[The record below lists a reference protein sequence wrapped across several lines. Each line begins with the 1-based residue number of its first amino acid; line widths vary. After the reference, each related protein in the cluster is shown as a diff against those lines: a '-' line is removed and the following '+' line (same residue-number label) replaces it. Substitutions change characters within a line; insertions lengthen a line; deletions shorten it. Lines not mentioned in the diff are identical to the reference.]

1 MSIGPSYGYRPDRPL
16 FSRGNERSIITS
28 VYNRIAL
35 DVSSMTVQHV
45 RLDGS
50 DRFKEVIESGLNNC
64 LTVEANVDQTGRA
77 FMQDIVMSMLDEGC
91 VAIIPVDTN
100 FDPEKTGGIDIETMR
115 TGKILEWF
123 PQHVKVRVYNDQR
136 GEKEDILVPKSTVG
150 IVENP
155 FYAVMNEPN
164 STMQRLIRK
173 LNLLDAI
180 DEQNSSGK
188 LNLIIQLPYVIKT
201 EARRQQAELR
211 RQDIENQLAS
221 SKYGVAYTDGTEHVV
236 QLNRPVEN
244 NLMSQIEYLT
254 RKAQEA
260 TDAKTAATLAE
271 GEVKAA
277 EERVRTIRSEAET
290 LGAQATADRNA
301 AEEARTAAEAA
312 RDAASNSQNGA
323 KASEDAAA
331 ASKTDAEAAKTAA
344 VDARDKA
351 QIAKTAAEN
360 ALESA
365 ENSEANAKTY
375 KESAAESA
383 ATAQQYSGKPP
394 KPENGIWWI
403 WDAEKGAY
411 VNTNISCELTGPT
424 GNGIQSI
431 QLTQGNHT
439 PGSTDI
445 YTVTMTDG
453 SKYNIA
459 VYNGLNGTGTGD
471 VLGIHFDLVLPASG
485 WSNGSITV
493 AESRL
498 VAAAKYKYL
507 IDAYEASREEYL
519 ECNVRPKDISTTG
532 FITFVNDTDPIKD
545 ITVNIVRLELSVN
558 AEEGG
563 E

>member
-1 MSIGPSYGYRPDRPL
+1 MADI
-16 FSRGNERSIITS
+16 
-28 VYNRIAL
+28 
-35 DVSSMTVQHV
+35 SSF
-45 RLDGS
+45 L
-50 DRFKEVIESGLNNC
+50 K
-64 LTVEANVDQTGRA
+64 
-77 FMQDIVMSMLDEGC
+77 
-91 VAIIPVDTN
+91 
-100 FDPEKTGGIDIETMR
+100 
-115 TGKILEWF
+115 KILSAIYGEE
-123 PQHVKVRVYNDQR
+123 VRGSIHDALAAMNTESSSAMEFASTAKDSAQANAAAAKKSAEDA
-136 GEKEDILVPKSTVG
+136 EKKATSASESAAAAALSEG
-150 IVENP
+150 
-155 FYAVMNEPN
+155 
-164 STMQRLIRK
+164 S
-173 LNLLDAI
+173 
-180 DEQNSSGK
+180 
-188 LNLIIQLPYVIKT
+188 IKT
-201 EARRQQAELR
+201 SEENVNKQAADAKEAAAGAK
-211 RQDIENQLAS
+211 AS
-221 SKYGVAYTDGTEHVV
+221 ETEAKNSEEIAK
-236 QLNRPVEN
+236 Q
-244 NLMSQIEYLT
+244 
-254 RKAQEA
+254 KAQEA

-312 RDAASNSQNGA
+312 RDAAVNSQNGA

-344 VDARDKA
+344 
-351 QIAKTAAEN
+351 EN
-360 ALESA
+360 ARESA

-394 KPENGIWWI
+394 KPENGTWWI

>member
-1 MSIGPSYGYRPDRPL
+1 MADI
-16 FSRGNERSIITS
+16 
-28 VYNRIAL
+28 
-35 DVSSMTVQHV
+35 SSF
-45 RLDGS
+45 L
-50 DRFKEVIESGLNNC
+50 K
-64 LTVEANVDQTGRA
+64 
-77 FMQDIVMSMLDEGC
+77 
-91 VAIIPVDTN
+91 
-100 FDPEKTGGIDIETMR
+100 
-115 TGKILEWF
+115 KILSAIYGEE
-123 PQHVKVRVYNDQR
+123 VRGSIHDALAAMNTESSSAMEFASTAKDSAQANAAAAKKSAEDA
-136 GEKEDILVPKSTVG
+136 EKKATSASESAAAAALSEG
-150 IVENP
+150 
-155 FYAVMNEPN
+155 
-164 STMQRLIRK
+164 S
-173 LNLLDAI
+173 
-180 DEQNSSGK
+180 
-188 LNLIIQLPYVIKT
+188 IKT
-201 EARRQQAELR
+201 SEENVNKQAADAKEAAAGAK
-211 RQDIENQLAS
+211 AS
-221 SKYGVAYTDGTEHVV
+221 ETEAKNSEEIAK
-236 QLNRPVEN
+236 Q
-244 NLMSQIEYLT
+244 
-254 RKAQEA
+254 KAQEA

-290 LGAQATADRNA
+290 LGTQATADRNA
-301 AEEARTAAEAA
+301 AEDARAAAEAA
-312 RDAASNSQNGA
+312 RDVAVNSQNGA

-331 ASKTDAEAAKTAA
+331 VSKTDAEAAKTAA

-351 QIAKTAAEN
+351 QTAKTA
-360 ALESA
+360 A

-394 KPENGIWWI
+394 KPENGTWWI
-403 WDAEKGAY
+403 WDAEKGTY

>member
-1 MSIGPSYGYRPDRPL
+1 MADI
-16 FSRGNERSIITS
+16 
-28 VYNRIAL
+28 
-35 DVSSMTVQHV
+35 SSF
-45 RLDGS
+45 L
-50 DRFKEVIESGLNNC
+50 K
-64 LTVEANVDQTGRA
+64 
-77 FMQDIVMSMLDEGC
+77 
-91 VAIIPVDTN
+91 
-100 FDPEKTGGIDIETMR
+100 
-115 TGKILEWF
+115 KILSAIYGEE
-123 PQHVKVRVYNDQR
+123 VRGSIHDALAAMNTESSSAMEFASTAKDSAQANAAAAKKSAEDA
-136 GEKEDILVPKSTVG
+136 EKKATSASESAAAAALSEG
-150 IVENP
+150 
-155 FYAVMNEPN
+155 
-164 STMQRLIRK
+164 S
-173 LNLLDAI
+173 
-180 DEQNSSGK
+180 
-188 LNLIIQLPYVIKT
+188 IKT
-201 EARRQQAELR
+201 SEENVNKQAADAKEAAACAK
-211 RQDIENQLAS
+211 AS
-221 SKYGVAYTDGTEHVV
+221 ETEAKNSEEIAK
-236 QLNRPVEN
+236 Q
-244 NLMSQIEYLT
+244 
-254 RKAQEA
+254 KAQEA

-277 EERVRTIRSEAET
+277 EERVRTIRSEAEI

-312 RDAASNSQNGA
+312 RDAA
-323 KASEDAAA
+323 A

-351 QIAKTAAEN
+351 QTAKTAAEN
-360 ALESA
+360 ARESA

-394 KPENGIWWI
+394 KPENGTWWI
-403 WDAEKGAY
+403 WDAEKGTY

-453 SKYNIA
+453 SKYNIT

>member
-1 MSIGPSYGYRPDRPL
+1 MADI
-16 FSRGNERSIITS
+16 
-28 VYNRIAL
+28 
-35 DVSSMTVQHV
+35 SSF
-45 RLDGS
+45 L
-50 DRFKEVIESGLNNC
+50 K
-64 LTVEANVDQTGRA
+64 
-77 FMQDIVMSMLDEGC
+77 
-91 VAIIPVDTN
+91 
-100 FDPEKTGGIDIETMR
+100 
-115 TGKILEWF
+115 KILSAIYGEE
-123 PQHVKVRVYNDQR
+123 VRGSIHDALAAMNTESSSAMEFASTAKDSAQANAASAKKSAEDA
-136 GEKEDILVPKSTVG
+136 EKKATSASESAAAAALSEG
-150 IVENP
+150 
-155 FYAVMNEPN
+155 
-164 STMQRLIRK
+164 S
-173 LNLLDAI
+173 
-180 DEQNSSGK
+180 
-188 LNLIIQLPYVIKT
+188 IKT
-201 EARRQQAELR
+201 SEENVNKQAADAKEAAAGAK
-211 RQDIENQLAS
+211 AS
-221 SKYGVAYTDGTEHVV
+221 ETEAKNSEEIAK
-236 QLNRPVEN
+236 Q
-244 NLMSQIEYLT
+244 
-254 RKAQEA
+254 KAQEA

-323 KASEDAAA
+323 KAS
-331 ASKTDAEAAKTAA
+331 KTDAEAAKMAA

-351 QIAKTAAEN
+351 QTAKTAAEN
-360 ALESA
+360 ARESA

-394 KPENGIWWI
+394 KPENGTWWI

>member
-1 MSIGPSYGYRPDRPL
+1 MADI
-16 FSRGNERSIITS
+16 
-28 VYNRIAL
+28 
-35 DVSSMTVQHV
+35 SSF
-45 RLDGS
+45 L
-50 DRFKEVIESGLNNC
+50 K
-64 LTVEANVDQTGRA
+64 
-77 FMQDIVMSMLDEGC
+77 
-91 VAIIPVDTN
+91 
-100 FDPEKTGGIDIETMR
+100 
-115 TGKILEWF
+115 KILSAIYGEE
-123 PQHVKVRVYNDQR
+123 VRGSIHDALAAMNTESSSAMEFASTAKDSAQANAAAAKKSAEDA
-136 GEKEDILVPKSTVG
+136 EKKATSASESAAAAALSEG
-150 IVENP
+150 
-155 FYAVMNEPN
+155 
-164 STMQRLIRK
+164 S
-173 LNLLDAI
+173 
-180 DEQNSSGK
+180 
-188 LNLIIQLPYVIKT
+188 IKT
-201 EARRQQAELR
+201 SEENVNKQAADAKEAAAGAK
-211 RQDIENQLAS
+211 AS
-221 SKYGVAYTDGTEHVV
+221 ETEAKNSEEIAK
-236 QLNRPVEN
+236 Q
-244 NLMSQIEYLT
+244 
-254 RKAQEA
+254 KAQEA

-301 AEEARTAAEAA
+301 AEEARAAAEAA
-312 RDAASNSQNGA
+312 RDAAVNSQNGA

-344 VDARDKA
+344 
-351 QIAKTAAEN
+351 EN
-360 ALESA
+360 ARESA

-394 KPENGIWWI
+394 KPENGTWWI
-403 WDAEKGAY
+403 WDAEKGTY

-459 VYNGLNGTGTGD
+459 VYNGLNGMGTGD

>member
-1 MSIGPSYGYRPDRPL
+1 MADI
-16 FSRGNERSIITS
+16 
-28 VYNRIAL
+28 
-35 DVSSMTVQHV
+35 SSF
-45 RLDGS
+45 L
-50 DRFKEVIESGLNNC
+50 K
-64 LTVEANVDQTGRA
+64 
-77 FMQDIVMSMLDEGC
+77 
-91 VAIIPVDTN
+91 
-100 FDPEKTGGIDIETMR
+100 
-115 TGKILEWF
+115 KILSAIYGEE
-123 PQHVKVRVYNDQR
+123 VRGSIHDALAAMNTESSSAMEFASTAKDSAQANAAAAKKSAEDA
-136 GEKEDILVPKSTVG
+136 EKKATSASESAAAAALSEG
-150 IVENP
+150 
-155 FYAVMNEPN
+155 
-164 STMQRLIRK
+164 S
-173 LNLLDAI
+173 
-180 DEQNSSGK
+180 
-188 LNLIIQLPYVIKT
+188 IKT
-201 EARRQQAELR
+201 SEENVNKQAADAKEAAAGAK
-211 RQDIENQLAS
+211 AS
-221 SKYGVAYTDGTEHVV
+221 ETEAKNSEEIAK
-236 QLNRPVEN
+236 Q
-244 NLMSQIEYLT
+244 
-254 RKAQEA
+254 KAQEA

-277 EERVRTIRSEAET
+277 EERVRTIRSEA
-290 LGAQATADRNA
+290 ADRNA
-301 AEEARTAAEAA
+301 AEEARAAAEAA
-312 RDAASNSQNGA
+312 RDAAANSQNGA

-331 ASKTDAEAAKTAA
+331 VSKTDAEAAKTAA

-351 QIAKTAAEN
+351 QTAKTAAEN
-360 ALESA
+360 AMESA

-394 KPENGIWWI
+394 KPENGTWWI
-403 WDAEKGAY
+403 WDAEKSAY

-431 QLTQGNHT
+431 QLTQGNHA
-439 PGSTDI
+439 PGSTDV

>member
-1 MSIGPSYGYRPDRPL
+1 MADI
-16 FSRGNERSIITS
+16 
-28 VYNRIAL
+28 
-35 DVSSMTVQHV
+35 SSF
-45 RLDGS
+45 L
-50 DRFKEVIESGLNNC
+50 K
-64 LTVEANVDQTGRA
+64 
-77 FMQDIVMSMLDEGC
+77 
-91 VAIIPVDTN
+91 
-100 FDPEKTGGIDIETMR
+100 
-115 TGKILEWF
+115 KILSAIYGEE
-123 PQHVKVRVYNDQR
+123 VRGSIHDALAAMNTEASSAMEFASTAKDSAQANAAAA
-136 GEKEDILVPKSTVG
+136 KKSAEDADKKATSASESAAAAALSEG
-150 IVENP
+150 
-155 FYAVMNEPN
+155 
-164 STMQRLIRK
+164 S
-173 LNLLDAI
+173 
-180 DEQNSSGK
+180 
-188 LNLIIQLPYVIKT
+188 IKT
-201 EARRQQAELR
+201 SEENVNKQAADAKEAAAGAK
-211 RQDIENQLAS
+211 AS
-221 SKYGVAYTDGTEHVV
+221 ETEAKNSEEIAK
-236 QLNRPVEN
+236 Q
-244 NLMSQIEYLT
+244 
-254 RKAQEA
+254 KAQEA
-260 TDAKTAATLAE
+260 TDAKTATTLAE

-301 AEEARTAAEAA
+301 AEEARAAAEAA
-312 RDAASNSQNGA
+312 RDAAVNSQNGA

-331 ASKTDAEAAKTAA
+331 VSKTDAEAAKT
-344 VDARDKA
+344 V
-351 QIAKTAAEN
+351 AEN
-360 ALESA
+360 ARESA

-394 KPENGIWWI
+394 KPENGTWWI
-403 WDAEKGAY
+403 WDAEKGIY

-532 FITFVNDTDPIKD
+532 FITFVNDTDPVKD

>member
-1 MSIGPSYGYRPDRPL
+1 MADI
-16 FSRGNERSIITS
+16 
-28 VYNRIAL
+28 
-35 DVSSMTVQHV
+35 SSF
-45 RLDGS
+45 L
-50 DRFKEVIESGLNNC
+50 K
-64 LTVEANVDQTGRA
+64 
-77 FMQDIVMSMLDEGC
+77 
-91 VAIIPVDTN
+91 
-100 FDPEKTGGIDIETMR
+100 
-115 TGKILEWF
+115 KILSAIYGEE
-123 PQHVKVRVYNDQR
+123 VRGSIHDALAAMNTESSSAMEFASTAKDSAQANAAAAKKSAEDA
-136 GEKEDILVPKSTVG
+136 EKKATSASESAAAAALSEG
-150 IVENP
+150 
-155 FYAVMNEPN
+155 
-164 STMQRLIRK
+164 S
-173 LNLLDAI
+173 
-180 DEQNSSGK
+180 
-188 LNLIIQLPYVIKT
+188 IKT
-201 EARRQQAELR
+201 SEENVNKQAADAKEAAAGAK
-211 RQDIENQLAS
+211 AS
-221 SKYGVAYTDGTEHVV
+221 ETEAKNSEEIAK
-236 QLNRPVEN
+236 Q
-244 NLMSQIEYLT
+244 
-254 RKAQEA
+254 KAQEA

-301 AEEARTAAEAA
+301 AEEARAAAEAA
-312 RDAASNSQNGA
+312 RDAAVNSQNGA

-351 QIAKTAAEN
+351 QTAKTAAEN
-360 ALESA
+360 ARESA
-365 ENSEANAKTY
+365 ETY

-394 KPENGIWWI
+394 KPENGTWWI
-403 WDAEKGAY
+403 WDAEKGTY

>member
-1 MSIGPSYGYRPDRPL
+1 MADI
-16 FSRGNERSIITS
+16 
-28 VYNRIAL
+28 
-35 DVSSMTVQHV
+35 SSF
-45 RLDGS
+45 L
-50 DRFKEVIESGLNNC
+50 K
-64 LTVEANVDQTGRA
+64 
-77 FMQDIVMSMLDEGC
+77 
-91 VAIIPVDTN
+91 
-100 FDPEKTGGIDIETMR
+100 
-115 TGKILEWF
+115 KILSAIYGEE
-123 PQHVKVRVYNDQR
+123 VRGSIHDALAAMNTESSSAMEFASTAKDSAQANAAAA
-136 GEKEDILVPKSTVG
+136 KKSAEDADKKATSASESAAAAALSEG
-150 IVENP
+150 
-155 FYAVMNEPN
+155 
-164 STMQRLIRK
+164 S
-173 LNLLDAI
+173 
-180 DEQNSSGK
+180 
-188 LNLIIQLPYVIKT
+188 IKT
-201 EARRQQAELR
+201 SEENVNKQA
-211 RQDIENQLAS
+211 A
-221 SKYGVAYTDGTEHVV
+221 
-236 QLNRPVEN
+236 
-244 NLMSQIEYLT
+244 
-254 RKAQEA
+254 
-260 TDAKTAATLAE
+260 DAK
-271 GEVKAA
+271 
-277 EERVRTIRSEAET
+277 
-290 LGAQATADRNA
+290 
-301 AEEARTAAEAA
+301 EAA
-312 RDAASNSQNGA
+312 AGA
-323 KASEDAAA
+323 KASE
-331 ASKTDAEAAKTAA
+331 TEAQT
-344 VDARDKA
+344 
-351 QIAKTAAEN
+351 AKTAAEN
-360 ALESA
+360 ARESA

-394 KPENGIWWI
+394 KPENGTWWI
-403 WDAEKGAY
+403 WDAEKGTY

-498 VAAAKYKYL
+498 VAADKYKYL

>member
-1 MSIGPSYGYRPDRPL
+1 MADI
-16 FSRGNERSIITS
+16 
-28 VYNRIAL
+28 
-35 DVSSMTVQHV
+35 SSF
-45 RLDGS
+45 L
-50 DRFKEVIESGLNNC
+50 K
-64 LTVEANVDQTGRA
+64 
-77 FMQDIVMSMLDEGC
+77 
-91 VAIIPVDTN
+91 
-100 FDPEKTGGIDIETMR
+100 
-115 TGKILEWF
+115 KILSAIYGEE
-123 PQHVKVRVYNDQR
+123 VRGSIHDALAAMNTESSSAMEFASTAKDSAQANAAAAKKSAEDA
-136 GEKEDILVPKSTVG
+136 EKKATSASESAAAAALSEG
-150 IVENP
+150 
-155 FYAVMNEPN
+155 
-164 STMQRLIRK
+164 S
-173 LNLLDAI
+173 
-180 DEQNSSGK
+180 
-188 LNLIIQLPYVIKT
+188 IKT
-201 EARRQQAELR
+201 SEENVNKQAADAKEAAAGAK
-211 RQDIENQLAS
+211 AS
-221 SKYGVAYTDGTEHVV
+221 ETEAKNSEEIAK
-236 QLNRPVEN
+236 Q
-244 NLMSQIEYLT
+244 
-254 RKAQEA
+254 KAQEA
-260 TDAKTAATLAE
+260 TDA
-271 GEVKAA
+271 
-277 EERVRTIRSEAET
+277 
-290 LGAQATADRNA
+290 
-301 AEEARTAAEAA
+301 
-312 RDAASNSQNGA
+312 
-323 KASEDAAA
+323 
-331 ASKTDAEAAKTAA
+331 
-344 VDARDKA
+344 RDKA
-351 QIAKTAAEN
+351 QTA
-360 ALESA
+360 
-365 ENSEANAKTY
+365 

-394 KPENGIWWI
+394 KPENGTWWI
-403 WDAEKGAY
+403 WDAEKGTY

-558 AEEGG
+558 SEEGG

>member
-1 MSIGPSYGYRPDRPL
+1 MADI
-16 FSRGNERSIITS
+16 
-28 VYNRIAL
+28 
-35 DVSSMTVQHV
+35 SSF
-45 RLDGS
+45 L
-50 DRFKEVIESGLNNC
+50 K
-64 LTVEANVDQTGRA
+64 
-77 FMQDIVMSMLDEGC
+77 
-91 VAIIPVDTN
+91 
-100 FDPEKTGGIDIETMR
+100 
-115 TGKILEWF
+115 KILSAIYGEE
-123 PQHVKVRVYNDQR
+123 VRGSIHDALAAMNT
-136 GEKEDILVPKSTVG
+136 ESSSAMEFAST
-150 IVENP
+150 
-155 FYAVMNEPN
+155 
-164 STMQRLIRK
+164 
-173 LNLLDAI
+173 
-180 DEQNSSGK
+180 
-188 LNLIIQLPYVIKT
+188 
-201 EARRQQAELR
+201 
-211 RQDIENQLAS
+211 
-221 SKYGVAYTDGTEHVV
+221 
-236 QLNRPVEN
+236 
-244 NLMSQIEYLT
+244 
-254 RKAQEA
+254 
-260 TDAKTAATLAE
+260 AKD
-271 GEVKAA
+271 
-277 EERVRTIRSEAET
+277 S
-290 LGAQATADRNA
+290 AQAN
-301 AEEARTAAEAA
+301 
-312 RDAASNSQNGA
+312 
-323 KASEDAAA
+323 AAA
-331 ASKTDAEAAKTAA
+331 AKKSAEDAEKKATSASESAAAAALSEGSIKTSEENVNKQAADAEAAKTAA

-351 QIAKTAAEN
+351 QTAKTAAEN
-360 ALESA
+360 ARESA

-375 KESAAESA
+375 QESAAESA

-394 KPENGIWWI
+394 KPENGTWWI

-498 VAAAKYKYL
+498 VADAKYKYL

>member
-1 MSIGPSYGYRPDRPL
+1 MADI
-16 FSRGNERSIITS
+16 
-28 VYNRIAL
+28 
-35 DVSSMTVQHV
+35 SSF
-45 RLDGS
+45 L
-50 DRFKEVIESGLNNC
+50 K
-64 LTVEANVDQTGRA
+64 
-77 FMQDIVMSMLDEGC
+77 
-91 VAIIPVDTN
+91 
-100 FDPEKTGGIDIETMR
+100 
-115 TGKILEWF
+115 KILSAIYGEE
-123 PQHVKVRVYNDQR
+123 VRGSIHDALAAMNTESSSAMEFASTAKDSAQANAAAAKKSAEDA
-136 GEKEDILVPKSTVG
+136 EKKATSASESAAAAALSEG
-150 IVENP
+150 
-155 FYAVMNEPN
+155 
-164 STMQRLIRK
+164 S
-173 LNLLDAI
+173 
-180 DEQNSSGK
+180 
-188 LNLIIQLPYVIKT
+188 IKT
-201 EARRQQAELR
+201 SEENVNKQATDAKEAAAGAK
-211 RQDIENQLAS
+211 AS
-221 SKYGVAYTDGTEHVV
+221 ETEAKNSEEIAK
-236 QLNRPVEN
+236 Q
-244 NLMSQIEYLT
+244 
-254 RKAQEA
+254 KAQEA

-271 GEVKAA
+271 GVVKAA

-290 LGAQATADRNA
+290 LGAQATVDRNA

-351 QIAKTAAEN
+351 R
-360 ALESA
+360 ESA

-394 KPENGIWWI
+394 KPENGTWWI

>member
-1 MSIGPSYGYRPDRPL
+1 MADI
-16 FSRGNERSIITS
+16 
-28 VYNRIAL
+28 
-35 DVSSMTVQHV
+35 SSF
-45 RLDGS
+45 L
-50 DRFKEVIESGLNNC
+50 K
-64 LTVEANVDQTGRA
+64 
-77 FMQDIVMSMLDEGC
+77 
-91 VAIIPVDTN
+91 
-100 FDPEKTGGIDIETMR
+100 
-115 TGKILEWF
+115 KILSAIYGEE
-123 PQHVKVRVYNDQR
+123 VRGSIHDALAAMNTESSSAMEFASTAKDSAQANAAAAKKSAEDA
-136 GEKEDILVPKSTVG
+136 EKKATSASESAAAAALSEG
-150 IVENP
+150 
-155 FYAVMNEPN
+155 
-164 STMQRLIRK
+164 S
-173 LNLLDAI
+173 
-180 DEQNSSGK
+180 
-188 LNLIIQLPYVIKT
+188 IKT
-201 EARRQQAELR
+201 SEENVNKQAADAKEAAAGAK
-211 RQDIENQLAS
+211 AS
-221 SKYGVAYTDGTEHVV
+221 ETEAKNSEEIAK
-236 QLNRPVEN
+236 Q
-244 NLMSQIEYLT
+244 
-254 RKAQEA
+254 KAQEA

-344 VDARDKA
+344 
-351 QIAKTAAEN
+351 EN
-360 ALESA
+360 ARESA

-394 KPENGIWWI
+394 KPENGTWWI
-403 WDAEKGAY
+403 WDAEKGTY

-471 VLGIHFDLVLPASG
+471 VLGIHFDLMLPASG

>member
-1 MSIGPSYGYRPDRPL
+1 M
-16 FSRGNERSIITS
+16 
-28 VYNRIAL
+28 
-35 DVSSMTVQHV
+35 
-45 RLDGS
+45 
-50 DRFKEVIESGLNNC
+50 
-64 LTVEANVDQTGRA
+64 
-77 FMQDIVMSMLDEGC
+77 
-91 VAIIPVDTN
+91 
-100 FDPEKTGGIDIETMR
+100 
-115 TGKILEWF
+115 
-123 PQHVKVRVYNDQR
+123 
-136 GEKEDILVPKSTVG
+136 
-150 IVENP
+150 
-155 FYAVMNEPN
+155 
-164 STMQRLIRK
+164 
-173 LNLLDAI
+173 
-180 DEQNSSGK
+180 
-188 LNLIIQLPYVIKT
+188 
-201 EARRQQAELR
+201 
-211 RQDIENQLAS
+211 
-221 SKYGVAYTDGTEHVV
+221 
-236 QLNRPVEN
+236 
-244 NLMSQIEYLT
+244 
-254 RKAQEA
+254 
-260 TDAKTAATLAE
+260 
-271 GEVKAA
+271 
-277 EERVRTIRSEAET
+277 RTIRSEAET

-301 AEEARTAAEAA
+301 AEEARAAAETA
-312 RDAASNSQNGA
+312 RDAAANSQNGA

-360 ALESA
+360 ARESA

-394 KPENGIWWI
+394 KPENGTWWI
-403 WDAEKGAY
+403 WDAEKGTY

-431 QLTQGNHT
+431 QLTHGNHT

>member
-1 MSIGPSYGYRPDRPL
+1 M
-16 FSRGNERSIITS
+16 
-28 VYNRIAL
+28 
-35 DVSSMTVQHV
+35 

-254 RKAQEA
+254 SMLYSQ
-260 TDAKTAATLAE
+260 
-271 GEVKAA
+271 
-277 EERVRTIRSEAET
+277 
-290 LGAQATADRNA
+290 LG
-301 AEEARTAAEAA
+301 
-312 RDAASNSQNGA
+312 
-323 KASEDAAA
+323 
-331 ASKTDAEAAKTAA
+331 
-344 VDARDKA
+344 
-351 QIAKTAAEN
+351 
-360 ALESA
+360 
-365 ENSEANAKTY
+365 
-375 KESAAESA
+375 
-383 ATAQQYSGKPP
+383 
-394 KPENGIWWI
+394 
-403 WDAEKGAY
+403 
-411 VNTNISCELTGPT
+411 
-424 GNGIQSI
+424 
-431 QLTQGNHT
+431 LTQGILD
-439 PGSTDI
+439 GSADDKTMQNYLTRIVEPILSAIVDEI
-445 YTVTMTDG
+445 KRKFLTKTARSQKQSILFFRDPFKLVPVDKIAEMTDKFTRNEVMTSNEIRQKIG
-453 SKYNIA
+453 MKPSSDPKADELRNSNLSA
-459 VYNGLNGTGTGD
+459 PAEST
-471 VLGIHFDLVLPASG
+471 PASTPKEDNNQ
-485 WSNGSITV
+485 NG
-493 AESRL
+493 
-498 VAAAKYKYL
+498 
-507 IDAYEASREEYL
+507 EE
-519 ECNVRPKDISTTG
+519 T
-532 FITFVNDTDPIKD
+532 
-545 ITVNIVRLELSVN
+545 
-558 AEEGG
+558 
-563 E
+563 

>member
-1 MSIGPSYGYRPDRPL
+1 MADI
-16 FSRGNERSIITS
+16 
-28 VYNRIAL
+28 
-35 DVSSMTVQHV
+35 SSF
-45 RLDGS
+45 L
-50 DRFKEVIESGLNNC
+50 K
-64 LTVEANVDQTGRA
+64 
-77 FMQDIVMSMLDEGC
+77 
-91 VAIIPVDTN
+91 
-100 FDPEKTGGIDIETMR
+100 
-115 TGKILEWF
+115 KILSAIYGEE
-123 PQHVKVRVYNDQR
+123 VRGSIHDALAAMNTESSSAMEFASTAKDSAQANAAAAKKSAEDA
-136 GEKEDILVPKSTVG
+136 EKKATSASESAAAAALSEG
-150 IVENP
+150 
-155 FYAVMNEPN
+155 
-164 STMQRLIRK
+164 S
-173 LNLLDAI
+173 
-180 DEQNSSGK
+180 
-188 LNLIIQLPYVIKT
+188 IKT
-201 EARRQQAELR
+201 SEENVNKQA
-211 RQDIENQLAS
+211 A
-221 SKYGVAYTDGTEHVV
+221 
-236 QLNRPVEN
+236 
-244 NLMSQIEYLT
+244 
-254 RKAQEA
+254 
-260 TDAKTAATLAE
+260 DAK
-271 GEVKAA
+271 
-277 EERVRTIRSEAET
+277 
-290 LGAQATADRNA
+290 
-301 AEEARTAAEAA
+301 EAA
-312 RDAASNSQNGA
+312 AGA
-323 KASEDAAA
+323 KASE
-331 ASKTDAEAAKTAA
+331 TEAQT
-344 VDARDKA
+344 
-351 QIAKTAAEN
+351 AKTAAEN
-360 ALESA
+360 ARKSA

-394 KPENGIWWI
+394 KPENGTWWI
-403 WDAEKGAY
+403 WDAEKGTY

-519 ECNVRPKDISTTG
+519 ECNVRPKDIFTTG

>member
-1 MSIGPSYGYRPDRPL
+1 MADI
-16 FSRGNERSIITS
+16 
-28 VYNRIAL
+28 
-35 DVSSMTVQHV
+35 SSF
-45 RLDGS
+45 L
-50 DRFKEVIESGLNNC
+50 K
-64 LTVEANVDQTGRA
+64 
-77 FMQDIVMSMLDEGC
+77 
-91 VAIIPVDTN
+91 
-100 FDPEKTGGIDIETMR
+100 
-115 TGKILEWF
+115 KILSAIYGEE
-123 PQHVKVRVYNDQR
+123 VRGSIHDALAAMNT
-136 GEKEDILVPKSTVG
+136 ESSSAMEFAST
-150 IVENP
+150 
-155 FYAVMNEPN
+155 
-164 STMQRLIRK
+164 
-173 LNLLDAI
+173 
-180 DEQNSSGK
+180 
-188 LNLIIQLPYVIKT
+188 
-201 EARRQQAELR
+201 
-211 RQDIENQLAS
+211 
-221 SKYGVAYTDGTEHVV
+221 
-236 QLNRPVEN
+236 
-244 NLMSQIEYLT
+244 
-254 RKAQEA
+254 
-260 TDAKTAATLAE
+260 AKD
-271 GEVKAA
+271 
-277 EERVRTIRSEAET
+277 S
-290 LGAQATADRNA
+290 AQAN
-301 AEEARTAAEAA
+301 
-312 RDAASNSQNGA
+312 
-323 KASEDAAA
+323 AAA
-331 ASKTDAEAAKTAA
+331 AKKSAEDAEKKATSASESAAAAALSEGSIKTSEENVNKQAADAEAAKTAA

-351 QIAKTAAEN
+351 QTAKTAAEN
-360 ALESA
+360 ARESA

-394 KPENGIWWI
+394 KPENGTWWI
-403 WDAEKGAY
+403 WDAEKGTY

-445 YTVTMTDG
+445 YTVKMTDG

>member
-1 MSIGPSYGYRPDRPL
+1 MADI
-16 FSRGNERSIITS
+16 
-28 VYNRIAL
+28 
-35 DVSSMTVQHV
+35 SSF
-45 RLDGS
+45 L
-50 DRFKEVIESGLNNC
+50 K
-64 LTVEANVDQTGRA
+64 
-77 FMQDIVMSMLDEGC
+77 
-91 VAIIPVDTN
+91 
-100 FDPEKTGGIDIETMR
+100 
-115 TGKILEWF
+115 KILSAIYGEE
-123 PQHVKVRVYNDQR
+123 VRGSIHDALAAMNTESSSAMEFASTAKDSAQANAAAAKKSAEDA
-136 GEKEDILVPKSTVG
+136 EKKATSASESAAAAALSEG
-150 IVENP
+150 
-155 FYAVMNEPN
+155 
-164 STMQRLIRK
+164 S
-173 LNLLDAI
+173 
-180 DEQNSSGK
+180 
-188 LNLIIQLPYVIKT
+188 IKT
-201 EARRQQAELR
+201 SE
-211 RQDIENQLAS
+211 ENVNKQ
-221 SKYGVAYTDGTEHVV
+221 
-236 QLNRPVEN
+236 
-244 NLMSQIEYLT
+244 
-254 RKAQEA
+254 A

-301 AEEARTAAEAA
+301 AEEARAAAEAA
-312 RDAASNSQNGA
+312 RDAAVNSQNGA

-351 QIAKTAAEN
+351 QTAKTAAEN
-360 ALESA
+360 ARESA

-394 KPENGIWWI
+394 KPENGTWWI
-403 WDAEKGAY
+403 WDADKGTY

-459 VYNGLNGTGTGD
+459 IYNGLNGTGTGD
-471 VLGIHFDLVLPASG
+471 VLGIHFDLMLPASG

-498 VAAAKYKYL
+498 VADAKYKYL

-519 ECNVRPKDISTTG
+519 ECSVRPKDISTTG

>member
-1 MSIGPSYGYRPDRPL
+1 MADI
-16 FSRGNERSIITS
+16 
-28 VYNRIAL
+28 
-35 DVSSMTVQHV
+35 SSF
-45 RLDGS
+45 L
-50 DRFKEVIESGLNNC
+50 K
-64 LTVEANVDQTGRA
+64 
-77 FMQDIVMSMLDEGC
+77 
-91 VAIIPVDTN
+91 
-100 FDPEKTGGIDIETMR
+100 
-115 TGKILEWF
+115 KILSAIYGEE
-123 PQHVKVRVYNDQR
+123 VRGSIHDALAAMNTESSSAMEFASTAKDSAQANAAAA
-136 GEKEDILVPKSTVG
+136 KKSAEDADKKATSASESAAAAALSEG
-150 IVENP
+150 
-155 FYAVMNEPN
+155 
-164 STMQRLIRK
+164 S
-173 LNLLDAI
+173 
-180 DEQNSSGK
+180 
-188 LNLIIQLPYVIKT
+188 IKT
-201 EARRQQAELR
+201 SEENVNKQAADAKEAAAGAK
-211 RQDIENQLAS
+211 AS
-221 SKYGVAYTDGTEHVV
+221 ETEAKNSEEIAK
-236 QLNRPVEN
+236 Q
-244 NLMSQIEYLT
+244 
-254 RKAQEA
+254 KAQEA

-290 LGAQATADRNA
+290 LGTQATADRNA
-301 AEEARTAAEAA
+301 AEEARAAAEAA
-312 RDAASNSQNGA
+312 RDVAVNSQNGA
-323 KASEDAAA
+323 K

-344 VDARDKA
+344 ENARDKA
-351 QIAKTAAEN
+351 QTAKTAAEN
-360 ALESA
+360 ARESA
-365 ENSEANAKTY
+365 ETSEANAKTY

-394 KPENGIWWI
+394 KPENGTWWI
-403 WDAEKGAY
+403 WDAEKGTY

>member
-1 MSIGPSYGYRPDRPL
+1 MADI
-16 FSRGNERSIITS
+16 
-28 VYNRIAL
+28 
-35 DVSSMTVQHV
+35 SSF
-45 RLDGS
+45 L
-50 DRFKEVIESGLNNC
+50 K
-64 LTVEANVDQTGRA
+64 
-77 FMQDIVMSMLDEGC
+77 
-91 VAIIPVDTN
+91 
-100 FDPEKTGGIDIETMR
+100 
-115 TGKILEWF
+115 KILSAIYGEE
-123 PQHVKVRVYNDQR
+123 VRGSIHDALAAMNTESSSAMEFASTAKDSAQANSAAAKKSAEDA
-136 GEKEDILVPKSTVG
+136 EKKATSASESAAAAALSEG
-150 IVENP
+150 
-155 FYAVMNEPN
+155 
-164 STMQRLIRK
+164 S
-173 LNLLDAI
+173 
-180 DEQNSSGK
+180 
-188 LNLIIQLPYVIKT
+188 IKT
-201 EARRQQAELR
+201 SEENVNKQAADAKEAAAGAK
-211 RQDIENQLAS
+211 AS
-221 SKYGVAYTDGTEHVV
+221 ETEAKNSEEIAK
-236 QLNRPVEN
+236 Q
-244 NLMSQIEYLT
+244 
-254 RKAQEA
+254 KAQEA
-260 TDAKTAATLAE
+260 TDAKTAATLAV

-290 LGAQATADRNA
+290 LGAQATVDRNA
-301 AEEARTAAEAA
+301 AEEARAAAEAA
-312 RDAASNSQNGA
+312 RDAAANSQNGA

-331 ASKTDAEAAKTAA
+331 VSKTDAEAAKTAA

-351 QIAKTAAEN
+351 QTAKTAAEN
-360 ALESA
+360 AR
-365 ENSEANAKTY
+365 
-375 KESAAESA
+375 ESAAESA

-394 KPENGIWWI
+394 KPENGTWWI
-403 WDAEKGAY
+403 WDAEKGTY

-498 VAAAKYKYL
+498 VADAKYKYL

-519 ECNVRPKDISTTG
+519 ECSVRPKDISTTG

>member
-1 MSIGPSYGYRPDRPL
+1 MADI
-16 FSRGNERSIITS
+16 
-28 VYNRIAL
+28 
-35 DVSSMTVQHV
+35 SSF
-45 RLDGS
+45 L
-50 DRFKEVIESGLNNC
+50 K
-64 LTVEANVDQTGRA
+64 
-77 FMQDIVMSMLDEGC
+77 
-91 VAIIPVDTN
+91 
-100 FDPEKTGGIDIETMR
+100 
-115 TGKILEWF
+115 KILSAIYGEE
-123 PQHVKVRVYNDQR
+123 VRGSIHDALAAMNTESSSAMEFASTAKDSAQANAAAAKKSAEDA
-136 GEKEDILVPKSTVG
+136 EKKATSASESAAAAALSEG
-150 IVENP
+150 
-155 FYAVMNEPN
+155 
-164 STMQRLIRK
+164 S
-173 LNLLDAI
+173 
-180 DEQNSSGK
+180 
-188 LNLIIQLPYVIKT
+188 IKT
-201 EARRQQAELR
+201 SEENVNKQAADAKEAAAGAK
-211 RQDIENQLAS
+211 AS
-221 SKYGVAYTDGTEHVV
+221 ETEAKNSEEIAK
-236 QLNRPVEN
+236 Q
-244 NLMSQIEYLT
+244 
-254 RKAQEA
+254 KAQEA

-271 GEVKAA
+271 
-277 EERVRTIRSEAET
+277 ERVRIIRSEAET

-301 AEEARTAAEAA
+301 AEEARAAAEAA

-323 KASEDAAA
+323 KASENAAA
-331 ASKTDAEAAKTAA
+331 ASKIDAEAAKMAA

-351 QIAKTAAEN
+351 QTAKTAAEN
-360 ALESA
+360 ARESA

-394 KPENGIWWI
+394 KPENGTWWI
-403 WDAEKGAY
+403 WDAEKGTY

>member
-1 MSIGPSYGYRPDRPL
+1 M
-16 FSRGNERSIITS
+16 
-28 VYNRIAL
+28 
-35 DVSSMTVQHV
+35 
-45 RLDGS
+45 
-50 DRFKEVIESGLNNC
+50 
-64 LTVEANVDQTGRA
+64 
-77 FMQDIVMSMLDEGC
+77 
-91 VAIIPVDTN
+91 
-100 FDPEKTGGIDIETMR
+100 
-115 TGKILEWF
+115 
-123 PQHVKVRVYNDQR
+123 
-136 GEKEDILVPKSTVG
+136 
-150 IVENP
+150 
-155 FYAVMNEPN
+155 
-164 STMQRLIRK
+164 
-173 LNLLDAI
+173 
-180 DEQNSSGK
+180 
-188 LNLIIQLPYVIKT
+188 
-201 EARRQQAELR
+201 
-211 RQDIENQLAS
+211 
-221 SKYGVAYTDGTEHVV
+221 
-236 QLNRPVEN
+236 
-244 NLMSQIEYLT
+244 
-254 RKAQEA
+254 
-260 TDAKTAATLAE
+260 
-271 GEVKAA
+271 
-277 EERVRTIRSEAET
+277 
-290 LGAQATADRNA
+290 
-301 AEEARTAAEAA
+301 
-312 RDAASNSQNGA
+312 
-323 KASEDAAA
+323 
-331 ASKTDAEAAKTAA
+331 
-344 VDARDKA
+344 DARDKA
-351 QIAKTAAEN
+351 QTAKTAAEN
-360 ALESA
+360 ARESA

-394 KPENGIWWI
+394 KPENGTWWI
-403 WDAEKGAY
+403 WDAEKGTY

-507 IDAYEASREEYL
+507 IDAYEASREEYI

-532 FITFVNDTDPIKD
+532 FITFMNDTDPIKD

>member
-1 MSIGPSYGYRPDRPL
+1 MAD
-16 FSRGNERSIITS
+16 FSSF
-28 VYNRIAL
+28 L
-35 DVSSMTVQHV
+35 
-45 RLDGS
+45 
-50 DRFKEVIESGLNNC
+50 K
-64 LTVEANVDQTGRA
+64 
-77 FMQDIVMSMLDEGC
+77 
-91 VAIIPVDTN
+91 
-100 FDPEKTGGIDIETMR
+100 
-115 TGKILEWF
+115 KILSAIYGEE
-123 PQHVKVRVYNDQR
+123 VRGSIHDALAAMNTESSSAMEFASTAKDSAQANAAAA
-136 GEKEDILVPKSTVG
+136 KKSAEDADKKATSASESAAAAALSEG
-150 IVENP
+150 
-155 FYAVMNEPN
+155 
-164 STMQRLIRK
+164 S
-173 LNLLDAI
+173 
-180 DEQNSSGK
+180 
-188 LNLIIQLPYVIKT
+188 IKT
-201 EARRQQAELR
+201 SEENVNKQAADAKEAAAGAK
-211 RQDIENQLAS
+211 AS
-221 SKYGVAYTDGTEHVV
+221 ETEAKNSEEIAK
-236 QLNRPVEN
+236 Q
-244 NLMSQIEYLT
+244 
-254 RKAQEA
+254 KAQEA

-301 AEEARTAAEAA
+301 AEEARAAAEAA
-312 RDAASNSQNGA
+312 RDAAANSQNGA
-323 KASEDAAA
+323 KASENAAA
-331 ASKTDAEAAKTAA
+331 VSKTDAEAAKTAA

-351 QIAKTAAEN
+351 QTAKTA
-360 ALESA
+360 A

-394 KPENGIWWI
+394 KPENGTWWI
-403 WDAEKGAY
+403 WDAEKGTY

-445 YTVTMTDG
+445 YTVMMTDG

-532 FITFVNDTDPIKD
+532 FITFVNDTDPVKD

>member
-1 MSIGPSYGYRPDRPL
+1 MADI
-16 FSRGNERSIITS
+16 
-28 VYNRIAL
+28 
-35 DVSSMTVQHV
+35 SSF
-45 RLDGS
+45 L
-50 DRFKEVIESGLNNC
+50 K
-64 LTVEANVDQTGRA
+64 
-77 FMQDIVMSMLDEGC
+77 
-91 VAIIPVDTN
+91 
-100 FDPEKTGGIDIETMR
+100 
-115 TGKILEWF
+115 KILSAIYGEE
-123 PQHVKVRVYNDQR
+123 VRGSIHDALAAMNTESSSAMEFASTAKDSAQANAAAA
-136 GEKEDILVPKSTVG
+136 KKSAEDADKKATSASESAAAAALSEG
-150 IVENP
+150 
-155 FYAVMNEPN
+155 
-164 STMQRLIRK
+164 S
-173 LNLLDAI
+173 
-180 DEQNSSGK
+180 
-188 LNLIIQLPYVIKT
+188 IKT
-201 EARRQQAELR
+201 SEENVNKQAADAKEAAAGAK
-211 RQDIENQLAS
+211 AS
-221 SKYGVAYTDGTEHVV
+221 ETEAKNSEEIAK
-236 QLNRPVEN
+236 Q
-244 NLMSQIEYLT
+244 
-254 RKAQEA
+254 KAQEA
-260 TDAKTAATLAE
+260 TDSKTAATLAE

-301 AEEARTAAEAA
+301 AEEARAAAEAA
-312 RDAASNSQNGA
+312 RDAAANSQNGA

-331 ASKTDAEAAKTAA
+331 VSKTDAEAAKTAA
-344 VDARDKA
+344 
-351 QIAKTAAEN
+351 EN
-360 ALESA
+360 ARESA

-394 KPENGIWWI
+394 KPENGTWWI
-403 WDAEKGAY
+403 WDAEKGTY

>member
-1 MSIGPSYGYRPDRPL
+1 MADI
-16 FSRGNERSIITS
+16 
-28 VYNRIAL
+28 
-35 DVSSMTVQHV
+35 SSF
-45 RLDGS
+45 L
-50 DRFKEVIESGLNNC
+50 K
-64 LTVEANVDQTGRA
+64 
-77 FMQDIVMSMLDEGC
+77 
-91 VAIIPVDTN
+91 
-100 FDPEKTGGIDIETMR
+100 
-115 TGKILEWF
+115 KILSAIYGEE
-123 PQHVKVRVYNDQR
+123 VRGSIHDALAAMNTESSSAMEFASTAKDSAQANAAAA
-136 GEKEDILVPKSTVG
+136 KKSAEDADKKATSASESAAAAALSEG
-150 IVENP
+150 
-155 FYAVMNEPN
+155 
-164 STMQRLIRK
+164 S
-173 LNLLDAI
+173 
-180 DEQNSSGK
+180 
-188 LNLIIQLPYVIKT
+188 IKT
-201 EARRQQAELR
+201 SEENVNKQAADAKEAAAGAK
-211 RQDIENQLAS
+211 AS
-221 SKYGVAYTDGTEHVV
+221 ETEAKNSEEIAK
-236 QLNRPVEN
+236 Q
-244 NLMSQIEYLT
+244 
-254 RKAQEA
+254 KAQEA

-301 AEEARTAAEAA
+301 AEEARAAAEAA
-312 RDAASNSQNGA
+312 RDAAVNSQNGA

-331 ASKTDAEAAKTAA
+331 VSKTDAEAAKTAA
-344 VDARDKA
+344 
-351 QIAKTAAEN
+351 EN
-360 ALESA
+360 ARESA

-394 KPENGIWWI
+394 KPENGTWWI
-403 WDAEKGAY
+403 WDAEKGTY

>member
-1 MSIGPSYGYRPDRPL
+1 MADI
-16 FSRGNERSIITS
+16 
-28 VYNRIAL
+28 
-35 DVSSMTVQHV
+35 SSF
-45 RLDGS
+45 L
-50 DRFKEVIESGLNNC
+50 K
-64 LTVEANVDQTGRA
+64 
-77 FMQDIVMSMLDEGC
+77 
-91 VAIIPVDTN
+91 
-100 FDPEKTGGIDIETMR
+100 
-115 TGKILEWF
+115 KILSAIYGEE
-123 PQHVKVRVYNDQR
+123 VRGSIHDALAAMNTESSSAMEFASTAKDSAQANAAAA
-136 GEKEDILVPKSTVG
+136 KKSAEDADKKATSASESAAAAALSEG
-150 IVENP
+150 
-155 FYAVMNEPN
+155 
-164 STMQRLIRK
+164 S
-173 LNLLDAI
+173 
-180 DEQNSSGK
+180 
-188 LNLIIQLPYVIKT
+188 IKT
-201 EARRQQAELR
+201 SEENVNKQAADAKEAAAGAK
-211 RQDIENQLAS
+211 AS
-221 SKYGVAYTDGTEHVV
+221 ETEAKNSEEIAK
-236 QLNRPVEN
+236 Q
-244 NLMSQIEYLT
+244 
-254 RKAQEA
+254 KAQEA

-301 AEEARTAAEAA
+301 AEEARAAAEAA
-312 RDAASNSQNGA
+312 RDAAANSQNGA
-323 KASEDAAA
+323 KASENAAA
-331 ASKTDAEAAKTAA
+331 VSKTDAEAAKTAA

-351 QIAKTAAEN
+351 QTAKTAAEN
-360 ALESA
+360 
-365 ENSEANAKTY
+365 SEAHAKTY

-394 KPENGIWWI
+394 KPENGTWWI
-403 WDAEKGAY
+403 WDAEKGTY

-445 YTVTMTDG
+445 YTVMMTDG

-532 FITFVNDTDPIKD
+532 FITFVNDTDPVKD

>member
-1 MSIGPSYGYRPDRPL
+1 MADI
-16 FSRGNERSIITS
+16 
-28 VYNRIAL
+28 
-35 DVSSMTVQHV
+35 SSF
-45 RLDGS
+45 L
-50 DRFKEVIESGLNNC
+50 K
-64 LTVEANVDQTGRA
+64 
-77 FMQDIVMSMLDEGC
+77 
-91 VAIIPVDTN
+91 
-100 FDPEKTGGIDIETMR
+100 
-115 TGKILEWF
+115 KILSAIYGEE
-123 PQHVKVRVYNDQR
+123 VRGSIHDALAAMNTESSSAMEFASTAKDSAQANAAAAKKSAEDA
-136 GEKEDILVPKSTVG
+136 EKKATSASESAAAAALSEG
-150 IVENP
+150 
-155 FYAVMNEPN
+155 
-164 STMQRLIRK
+164 S
-173 LNLLDAI
+173 
-180 DEQNSSGK
+180 
-188 LNLIIQLPYVIKT
+188 IKT
-201 EARRQQAELR
+201 SEENVNKQAADAKEAAAGAK
-211 RQDIENQLAS
+211 AS
-221 SKYGVAYTDGTEHVV
+221 ETEAKNSEEIAK
-236 QLNRPVEN
+236 Q
-244 NLMSQIEYLT
+244 
-254 RKAQEA
+254 KAQEA

-290 LGAQATADRNA
+290 LGTQATADRNA
-301 AEEARTAAEAA
+301 AEEARAAAEAA
-312 RDAASNSQNGA
+312 RDAAANSQNGA

-331 ASKTDAEAAKTAA
+331 VSKTDAEAAKTAA

-351 QIAKTAAEN
+351 QTAKTA
-360 ALESA
+360 A

-394 KPENGIWWI
+394 KPENGTWWI
-403 WDAEKGAY
+403 WDAEKGTY
-411 VNTNISCELTGPT
+411 VNTNISCELIGPT

>member
-1 MSIGPSYGYRPDRPL
+1 MADI
-16 FSRGNERSIITS
+16 
-28 VYNRIAL
+28 
-35 DVSSMTVQHV
+35 SSF
-45 RLDGS
+45 L
-50 DRFKEVIESGLNNC
+50 K
-64 LTVEANVDQTGRA
+64 
-77 FMQDIVMSMLDEGC
+77 
-91 VAIIPVDTN
+91 
-100 FDPEKTGGIDIETMR
+100 
-115 TGKILEWF
+115 KILSAIYGEE
-123 PQHVKVRVYNDQR
+123 VRGSIHDALAAMNTESSSAMEFASTAKDSAQANAAAA
-136 GEKEDILVPKSTVG
+136 KKSAEDADKKATSASEAAAAAALSEG
-150 IVENP
+150 
-155 FYAVMNEPN
+155 
-164 STMQRLIRK
+164 S
-173 LNLLDAI
+173 
-180 DEQNSSGK
+180 
-188 LNLIIQLPYVIKT
+188 IKT
-201 EARRQQAELR
+201 SEENVNKQAADAKEAAAGAK
-211 RQDIENQLAS
+211 AS
-221 SKYGVAYTDGTEHVV
+221 ETEAKNSEEIAK
-236 QLNRPVEN
+236 Q
-244 NLMSQIEYLT
+244 
-254 RKAQEA
+254 KAQEA

-301 AEEARTAAEAA
+301 AEEARAAAEAA
-312 RDAASNSQNGA
+312 RDAAANSQNGA

-331 ASKTDAEAAKTAA
+331 VSKTDAEAAKTAA
-344 VDARDKA
+344 VAPAPASDKA
-351 QIAKTAAEN
+351 QTAKTAAEN
-360 ALESA
+360 ARESA

-394 KPENGIWWI
+394 KPENGTWWI
-403 WDAEKGAY
+403 WDAEKGTY

-431 QLTQGNHT
+431 QLTQGNHM

>member
-1 MSIGPSYGYRPDRPL
+1 MADI
-16 FSRGNERSIITS
+16 
-28 VYNRIAL
+28 
-35 DVSSMTVQHV
+35 SSF
-45 RLDGS
+45 L
-50 DRFKEVIESGLNNC
+50 K
-64 LTVEANVDQTGRA
+64 
-77 FMQDIVMSMLDEGC
+77 
-91 VAIIPVDTN
+91 
-100 FDPEKTGGIDIETMR
+100 
-115 TGKILEWF
+115 KILSAIYGEE
-123 PQHVKVRVYNDQR
+123 VRGSIHDALAAMNTESSSAMEFASTAKDSAQANAAAA
-136 GEKEDILVPKSTVG
+136 KKSAEDADKKATSASESAAAAALSEG
-150 IVENP
+150 
-155 FYAVMNEPN
+155 
-164 STMQRLIRK
+164 S
-173 LNLLDAI
+173 
-180 DEQNSSGK
+180 
-188 LNLIIQLPYVIKT
+188 IKT
-201 EARRQQAELR
+201 SEENVNKQA
-211 RQDIENQLAS
+211 A
-221 SKYGVAYTDGTEHVV
+221 
-236 QLNRPVEN
+236 
-244 NLMSQIEYLT
+244 
-254 RKAQEA
+254 
-260 TDAKTAATLAE
+260 DAKEAAAGAKVSETATLAE

-301 AEEARTAAEAA
+301 AEEARAAAEAA
-312 RDAASNSQNGA
+312 RDAAANSQNGA

-331 ASKTDAEAAKTAA
+331 VSKTDAEAAKTAA

-351 QIAKTAAEN
+351 QTAKTAAEN
-360 ALESA
+360 ARESA

-394 KPENGIWWI
+394 KPENGTWWI

-519 ECNVRPKDISTTG
+519 ECSVRPKDISTTG